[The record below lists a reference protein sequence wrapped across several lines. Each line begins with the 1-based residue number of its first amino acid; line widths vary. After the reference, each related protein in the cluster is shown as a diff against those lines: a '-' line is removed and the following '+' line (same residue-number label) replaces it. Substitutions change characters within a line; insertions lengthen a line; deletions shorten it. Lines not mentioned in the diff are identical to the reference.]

1 MLWLYLLWIHT
12 IIVIIIIKNNTIII
26 IIIIMNDIYT
36 L

>member
-12 IIVIIIIKNNTIII
+12 IIVIIIIKNNIIII